1 MLHMSTLSQ
10 NVHQAIHDFDNIKD
24 AIIEKGVEISEG
36 THTSEYA
43 EKIQEIET
51 GITPSGT
58 ILIIENGAGI
68 DVTEYASANVNVDT
82 FIRLKGFLTG
92 YGDDLNDD
100 NFTIATPYPLCDYA
114 VAGRKY
120 IKTVTCDENNDVRII
135 PSHCFY
141 NCTKLES
148 ADFSNTYDCKTIR
161 DYAFAGCAKLA
172 SLILPSI
179 FPSPPYGYSLGSNV
193 FNGCTLLTSADL
205 SNAAS
210 LANNALAG
218 SSLTTVYFST
228 MLRELGINSLTVAS
242 LTDIYYTGT
251 LAQWETIA
259 GLSGAGIGAGVTVH
273 YEYTSE

>member
-1 MLHMSTLSQ
+1 MATLSQ
-10 NVHQAIHDFDNIKD
+10 NVKQVIHDFDTIKD
-24 AIIEKGVEISEG
+24 AIEYKGVEIPEG

-51 GITPSGT
+51 GIIPSGT
-58 ILIIENGAGI
+58 IIIGVNGTI
-68 DVTEYASANVNVDT
+68 DVTQYASANVNVDT

-120 IKTVTCDENNDVRII
+120 IKTVMCDEHNGVRII

-179 FPSPPYGYSLGSNV
+179 FPSPPYGYSLGDNV

-228 MLRELGINSLTVAS
+228 MLRELGINSLAVAS

-251 LAQWETIA
+251 QTQWETIT